1 MNREQYQKKL
11 QQHHT
16 KAEPRFGLASSVEP
30 VIHPSDERLQELQ
43 ALQTELKKKVEN
55 DG

>member
-16 KAEPRFGLASSVEP
+16 KTEPRLGLSSSVEP
-30 VIHPSDERLQELQ
+30 VIHLSDERLQELQ
-43 ALQTELKKKVEN
+43 VLQTELKKKEEN